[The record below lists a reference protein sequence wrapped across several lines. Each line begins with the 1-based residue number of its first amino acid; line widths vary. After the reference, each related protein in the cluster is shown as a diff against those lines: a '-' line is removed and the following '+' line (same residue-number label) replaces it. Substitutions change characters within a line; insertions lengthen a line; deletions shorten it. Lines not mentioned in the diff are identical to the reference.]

1 MILSVA
7 GVHFQYPSRPVLKG
21 VSFELPAGQILGV
34 LGVNGAGKSTLLKCL
49 NKILR
54 LEKGSVL
61 LDGKDLLKMGGNEVA
76 RTLGYVP
83 QKYGE
88 ERLTVYDTVL
98 LGRKPYI
105 RWAAAE
111 TDFQAVER
119 VLQVMHLE
127 DYAMRPIHELSG
139 GEMQKVIIA
148 RALAQ
153 EPKVLLLD
161 EPISS
166 LDLKNQLEV
175 MELICRVVE
184 DQGLSA
190 ILAIHDINLALRFA
204 DRLLFLKEGKVY
216 AFADRRSVT
225 PRVIREVYGVDVILQ
240 EVHGYPMVIAVN
252 GWKRK
257 GEGSGHE
264 NVQ

>member
-1 MILSVA
+1 MMLSVA
-7 GVHFQYPSRPVLKG
+7 GVHFQYPSRPVLRG

-54 LEKGSVL
+54 PEKGNVL
-61 LDGKDLLKMGGNEVA
+61 LGGEDLLKMSGNEVA
-76 RTLGYVP
+76 RMLGYVP

-98 LGRKPYI
+98 LGRKPHI

-119 VLQVMHLE
+119 VLQIMRLE

-153 EPKVLLLD
+153 EPRVLLLD

-216 AFADRRSVT
+216 AFSEPRAVT
-225 PRVIREVYGVDVILQ
+225 PAVIREVYGVDVILQ
-240 EVHGYPMVIAVN
+240 EVQGYPVVIALN
-252 GWKRK
+252 GWKGK
-257 GEGSGHE
+257 EEGKIHE
-264 NVQ
+264 NVR

>member
-1 MILSVA
+1 MILSVL
-7 GVHFQYPSRPVLKG
+7 GVHFQYPSRSVLKG
-21 VSFELPAGQILGV
+21 VSFELPEGQILGV

-54 LEKGSVL
+54 PEKGSVL
-61 LDGKDLLKMGGNEVA
+61 LDGEDLLKMSGNEVA

-98 LGRKPYI
+98 MGRKPYI

-111 TDFQAVER
+111 NDFQAVER
-119 VLQVMHLE
+119 VLQIMHLE

-153 EPKVLLLD
+153 EPKFLLLD

-204 DRLLFLKEGKVY
+204 DHLLFLKEGKVY
-216 AFADRRSVT
+216 AFVDPPAVT
-225 PRVIREVYGVDVILQ
+225 PGVIKEVYGVDVIRQ
-240 EVHGYPMVIAVN
+240 EVQGYPVVIAVN
-252 GWKRK
+252 GWKR
-257 GEGSGHE
+257 GAVESSHE
-264 NVQ
+264 KIR

>member
-21 VSFELPAGQILGV
+21 VSFDLPMGKILGV

-54 LEKGSVL
+54 PEKGSVL
-61 LDGKDLLKMGGNEVA
+61 LDGEDLLKMSGNEVA
-76 RTLGYVP
+76 RALGYVP

-111 TDFQAVER
+111 TDFQVVER

-184 DQGLSA
+184 DQRLSA

-216 AFADRRSVT
+216 AVADRRAVT
-225 PRVIREVYGVDVILQ
+225 SRVIREVYGVEVILQ
-240 EVHGYPMVIAVN
+240 EVQGYPVVIAVN
-252 GWKRK
+252 GWKGR
-257 GEGSGHE
+257 EERNSHE
-264 NVQ
+264 NVL

>member
-7 GVHFQYPSRPVLKG
+7 GVHFQYPSHSVLKG
-21 VSFELPAGQILGV
+21 ISFELAKGKILAI

-54 LEKGSVL
+54 PEKGIVL
-61 LDGKDLLKMGGNEVA
+61 LDGGDLSKMSGNEVA

-83 QKYGE
+83 QRYGE

-119 VLQVMHLE
+119 ILQVMRLE

-175 MELICRVVE
+175 MELICRVVA

-204 DRLLFLKEGKVY
+204 DRLLFLKGGKVY
-216 AFADRRSVT
+216 VFADRRSVT
-225 PRVIREVYGVDVILQ
+225 PRMIREVYGVDVILQ
-240 EVHGYPMVIAVN
+240 EVQGYPVVIAVN
-252 GWKRK
+252 GWTGKE
-257 GEGSGHE
+257 EGKIHE
-264 NVQ
+264 NVR

>member
-7 GVHFQYPSRPVLKG
+7 GVYFQYPSRPVLKG
-21 VSFELPAGQILGV
+21 VSFELPEGQILAV

-49 NKILR
+49 NRILR
-54 LEKGSVL
+54 PEKGSVL
-61 LDGKDLLKMGGNEVA
+61 LGGEELLKMSGNEVA
-76 RTLGYVP
+76 RAVGYVP

-105 RWAAAE
+105 RWTAAE
-111 TDFQAVER
+111 TDYQAVER

-127 DYAMRPIHELSG
+127 NYALRPVHELSG

-153 EPKVLLLD
+153 EPKFLLLD

-175 MELICRVVE
+175 MELICRVVAE
-184 DQGLSA
+184 QGLSA
-190 ILAIHDINLALRFA
+190 ILAIHDINLALRFS

-216 AFADRRSVT
+216 AFADPRAVT
-225 PRVIREVYGVDVILQ
+225 PGVIKEVYGVEVILQ
-240 EVHGYPMVIAVN
+240 EVQGYPVVIAVN
-252 GWKRK
+252 GWKREGK
-257 GEGSGHE
+257 GINHE
-264 NVQ
+264 KG

>member
-1 MILSVA
+1 MILSVL

-21 VSFELPAGQILGV
+21 VSFELPEGQILGV

-54 LEKGSVL
+54 PQKGSVL
-61 LDGKDLLKMGGNEVA
+61 LGEEDLLKLSGNEVA
-76 RTLGYVP
+76 RKMGYVP

-111 TDFQAVER
+111 TDFQAVEK
-119 VLQVMHLE
+119 VLQVMHIK
-127 DYAMRPIHELSG
+127 DYALRPVDELSG

-153 EPKVLLLD
+153 EPKALLLD

-175 MELICRVVE
+175 MELICRVVA

-190 ILAIHDINLALRFA
+190 VLAIHDINLALRFS

-216 AFADRRSVT
+216 AFVDPRAVT
-225 PRVIREVYGVDVILQ
+225 PGVIKEVYGVDVILQ
-240 EVHGYPMVIAVN
+240 EVQGYPVVIAVN
-252 GWKRK
+252 GWKRQ
-257 GEGSGHE
+257 GEAASHE
-264 NVQ
+264 KVW